1 MTTSRHPL
9 EPAVRLAVVLCLGVY
24 AWVHLRVAPDMQV
37 AAPGGLGGG
46 TLFRVQAAAAVLAAV
61 LLLVTGS
68 RVPYAVA
75 GLVALSALG
84 AVLRYSLVN
93 VPALGPVPS
102 MYDPTWSPD
111 KVVSAVAEGLGVVL
125 AGVGL
130 ALTSRRRGEG
140 RATSQ
145 GAGSRVAGP

>member
-9 EPAVRLAVVLCLGVY
+9 EPAVRLAVVLCLGVD

-75 GLVALSALG
+75 
-84 AVLRYSLVN
+84 
-93 VPALGPVPS
+93 
-102 MYDPTWSPD
+102 
-111 KVVSAVAEGLGVVL
+111 EGLGVVL

-130 ALTSRRRGEG
+130 ALTSRRPGEG